1 MGQVVQD
8 TQQLIERKH
17 MYARFLYLYLQQ
29 QCVVWHVSVE
39 TDTTYRKHNVLHGLS
54 KGGTVHLW

>member
-39 TDTTYRKHNVLHGLS
+39 TDTTYRKHNVAWFDRRTHS
-54 KGGTVHLW
+54 VFVV